1 MIVAALL
8 TSLTLSMAGYTVEP
22 GDMLLRPVAGAS
34 VNVIRLKAAT
44 RDTPQGGMLLGV
56 DFDWSFDGAWALTTA
71 FRPVVS
77 SDYVDANLGVGAK
90 YRVIQLNA
98 PFIPY
103 ASLAATTAVG
113 GPMGFGDLHVNAGL
127 RLAGG
132 VDYWVMR
139 NLAVGLELGGE
150 LSHLFVPIAQPE
162 FSTEA
167 LVGVTWRL

>member
-1 MIVAALL
+1 MIFAAALL
-8 TSLTLSMAGYTVEP
+8 LSTAAYTVSP
-22 GDMLLRPVAGAS
+22 GDLLVRPVIGAS
-34 VNVIRLKAAT
+34 VNVVRLKAAT

-56 DFDWSFDGAWALTTA
+56 DLDWSFDGAWALAAA
-71 FRPVVS
+71 FRPVLS

-103 ASLAATTAVG
+103 ASLMATTAVG
-113 GPMGFGDLHVNAGL
+113 GPMGFGDMHVNAGL

-139 NLAVGLELGGE
+139 DLAVGIEMAGE
-150 LSHLFVPIAQPE
+150 ASHLFVPISQPE
-162 FSTEA
+162 VSTEILA
-167 LVGVTWRL
+167 GVTWRL

>member
-1 MIVAALL
+1 VIVAALL
-8 TSLTLSMAGYTVEP
+8 LSTAAYTVSP
-22 GDMLLRPVAGAS
+22 GDLLVRPVVGAS
-34 VNVIRLKAAT
+34 VNVVRLKAAT

-56 DFDWSFDGAWALTTA
+56 DLDWSFDGAWALTTA
-71 FRPVVS
+71 FRPVFS

-103 ASLAATTAVG
+103 ASLMATTAVG

-139 NLAVGLELGGE
+139 DLAVGLEMAAE
-150 LSHLFVPIAQPE
+150 TSHLFVPIGQPE
-162 FSTEA
+162 VSTEILA
-167 LVGVTWRL
+167 GVTWRL

>member
-8 TSLTLSMAGYTVEP
+8 LSTAAYTVSP
-22 GDMLLRPVAGAS
+22 GDLLVRPVVGAS
-34 VNVIRLKAAT
+34 VNVVRLKAAT

-56 DFDWSFDGAWALTTA
+56 DLDWSFDGAWALTAA
-71 FRPVVS
+71 FRPVLS

-103 ASLAATTAVG
+103 ASLMATTAVG
-113 GPMGFGDLHVNAGL
+113 GPVGFGDLHVNAGL

-139 NLAVGLELGGE
+139 DLAVGLEMAAE
-150 LSHLFVPIAQPE
+150 TSALFVPITQPE
-162 FSTEA
+162 VSTEILA
-167 LVGVTWRL
+167 GVTWRL